1 MDNYETKIDGII
13 QKIYDNYEIQTLITA
28 FELLVKL
35 FQNIINKPTEDK
47 FKNFKL
53 TNEAIKSKILVITET
68 IDLLKLLGY
77 EKVSDDT
84 MTFKSSNIKPLE
96 FTVEVLNKKVLYLE
110 YKLTRPKTPPKKEEV
125 ESEGTYK
132 IKLLVYDISNGKT
145 IITIIS
151 TFIIYI
157 T

>member
-1 MDNYETKIDGII
+1 MDNYETKIDDII

-96 FTVEVLNKKVLYLE
+96 FTVEVLNKKVLY
-110 YKLTRPKTPPKKEEV
+110 
-125 ESEGTYK
+125 
-132 IKLLVYDISNGKT
+132 ILLFLY
-145 IITIIS
+145 
-151 TFIIYI
+151 
-157 T
+157 

>member
-1 MDNYETKIDGII
+1 
-13 QKIYDNYEIQTLITA
+13 
-28 FELLVKL
+28 
-35 FQNIINKPTEDK
+35 
-47 FKNFKL
+47 
-53 TNEAIKSKILVITET
+53 
-68 IDLLKLLGY
+68 
-77 EKVSDDT
+77 